1 MAEQIRSKQRRPA
14 LAAVAASVIVL
25 TTGVQAQASPYDEV
39 IFFGDSLTDSGAM
52 TSRAFTADKILGPD
66 GTPFT
71 ESLRSTL
78 PPQIASLIA
87 KKFEETIVAA
97 KAPLAAAIS
106 KWIGDWKRIINVP
119 GLLDWAVEKAM
130 PQIRATATSRIS
142 SSLAAYDLA
151 SPLSR
156 LTSASTV
163 ANVILALKGDQI
175 QSAHTT
181 NPDPTWAFHLATKL
195 GGDNINAWRAA
206 GDGGNNQAWG
216 GARAT
221 QSVTYDFPS
230 TNFLGLATPPLH
242 FLIPSVKEQISF
254 ILQRPS
260 GLRSTGLYTVWAGA
274 NDLIETLTTHRDMLI
289 SSETQAQA
297 IEQVLGLSSLS
308 GAEVAAQI
316 QRLGSAGAGTVLALN
331 LPDIGRTPRALAFP
345 TDTRNLMSYMTARFN
360 DSLNSQLADYKGNL
374 VMLDARAMLDEL
386 IDRPARYGLRNVT
399 EPACGKVSA
408 IWCNTSTLVEPGAN
422 RTYLFADD
430 IHPSGIGHEFI
441 ADYALSVLQ
450 APARIGLLAEAPL
463 AGTRSGLQ
471 VIETRLRNR
480 DDSSAVQ
487 TYASYQH
494 VNDRRRDDGI
504 WKPGLGNQMDLLS
517 MGVDG
522 GVGQHWTLGVNAAQI
537 QHNATLGQDAGSFR
551 LGQTQVSA
559 YARYRL
565 GDWSTALIGSA
576 GYLSY
581 RNVSRDFSI
590 GSARLREEGSTTG
603 MASALSML
611 TQYDWH
617 AGVFTLTP
625 SAGVTL
631 QNVSVRG
638 YNESRDGGRTATS
651 MNYHEQQRR
660 SLASTLGLRLQADL
674 RQGDYLWQPYGGLA
688 WEHEFNHDTREV
700 RAHVRDMAGSF
711 AQTMPQAAAD
721 TLLATAGLAFSSGA
735 SWSGQIGYYGR
746 YGGATQSQ
754 AVQATVAYRF

>member
-1 MAEQIRSKQRRPA
+1 MAQQIRSKRRPA
-14 LAAVAASVIVL
+14 LVAAAASVIVL
-25 TTGVQAQASPYDEV
+25 TTGGQAQASPYDEV
-39 IFFGDSLTDSGAM
+39 LFFGDSLTDSGAI

-71 ESLRSTL
+71 ESLRSVL
-78 PPQIASLIA
+78 PPQLASLITQ
-87 KKFEETIVAA
+87 KIV
-97 KAPLAAAIS
+97 
-106 KWIGDWKRIINVP
+106 
-119 GLLDWAVEKAM
+119 
-130 PQIRATATSRIS
+130 
-142 SSLAAYDLA
+142 
-151 SPLSR
+151 SR

-230 TNFLGLATPPLH
+230 TNFLGFATPPLH

-289 SSETQAQA
+289 SSETQAQT
-297 IEQVLGLSSLS
+297 IEQVLSLS

-316 QRLGSAGAGTVLALN
+316 QRLGSAGAGTVLAFN
-331 LPDIGRTPRALAFP
+331 LPDIDRTPRAIALP
-345 TDTRNLMSYMTARFN
+345 IDTRNLMSYMTTRFN
-360 DSLNSQLADYKGNL
+360 DSLNSQLADYRGNL

-408 IWCNTSTLVEPGAN
+408 IWCNTSTLVESGAN

-463 AGTRSGLQ
+463 AGTRSSLQ

-480 DDSSAVQ
+480 DNSSAVQ

-494 VNDRRRDDGI
+494 INDRRRDDGI

-537 QHNATLGQDAGSFR
+537 QHRATLGQDAGSFR

-581 RNVSRDFSI
+581 RNVSRDVSI

-631 QNVSVRG
+631 QNVNVRG

-711 AQTMPQAAAD
+711 AQAMPRTTTD

-735 SWSGQIGYYGR
+735 SWNGQIGYYDR